1 MLLAPYGRLAVLDYL
16 ALQYALHTLV
26 ESLDGLLAQRLVGQL
41 AIEGSL
47 LQIDV
52 AQHFHG
58 VDHGIIVEGD
68 MNLIATHPG
77 PELWPSAIVVLSAQ
91 QVFHTLAESLT
102 ILLALGGLIEPS
114 QIRHLHIGGI
124 VVGGR
129 VVSPAFVIEY
139 LLPLLMSHGLCHVD
153 VLWPSAC
160 HSLVVE
166 NLVADE
172 SGLLCF
178 EKLLF
183 SFPHRIVPALGMG
196 WQEGQR
202 HQDRKIKCFH
212 IIIVY
217 V

>member
-1 MLLAPYGRLAVLDYL
+1 MLLAPYGRLAVLDNL

-68 MNLIATHPG
+68 MNLIAMHPG

-91 QVFHTLAESLT
+91 QVFHALAESLT
-102 ILLALGGLIEPS
+102 VLLALGGLIEPS

-124 VVGGR
+124 VVGGG
-129 VVSPAFVIEY
+129 VVAPAFVIEY
-139 LLPLLMSHGLCHVD
+139 LQPFLMSHRLCHVD
-153 VLWPSAC
+153 VLGPSAR
-160 HSLVVE
+160 HSLIVE

-178 EKLLF
+178 EELLF